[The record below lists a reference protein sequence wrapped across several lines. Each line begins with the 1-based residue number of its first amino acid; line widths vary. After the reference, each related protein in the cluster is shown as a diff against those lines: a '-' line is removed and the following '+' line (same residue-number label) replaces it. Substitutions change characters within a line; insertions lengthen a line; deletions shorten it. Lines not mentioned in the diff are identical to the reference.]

1 MFYLLHVL
9 PPSSN
14 WKKEDPELDKQKT
27 VDAWMDA
34 VPRVKKK
41 TRGGRLLN
49 TNVFAFLALS
59 GLSSFL
65 YLSNPLLSLSNF
77 LFFGGWELWQRLAR
91 SGFFGEITP
100 QQVWAE
106 AICHSLI
113 GQSGFPAPSN
123 SLPPF
128 HCPSPPPPPPA
139 PPPSPVAVH
148 HILPQHN
155 NEPFICKDLI
165 INPPAN
171 QTPNLSHF
179 FQEVNW

>member
-41 TRGGRLLN
+41 RQGGERLLN

-77 LFFGGWELWQRLAR
+77 LFFGG
-91 SGFFGEITP
+91 
-100 QQVWAE
+100 
-106 AICHSLI
+106 
-113 GQSGFPAPSN
+113 
-123 SLPPF
+123 
-128 HCPSPPPPPPA
+128 
-139 PPPSPVAVH
+139 
-148 HILPQHN
+148 
-155 NEPFICKDLI
+155 
-165 INPPAN
+165 
-171 QTPNLSHF
+171 
-179 FQEVNW
+179 

>member
-34 VPRVKKK
+34 VPRVKKN

-77 LFFGGWELWQRLAR
+77 LFFGG
-91 SGFFGEITP
+91 
-100 QQVWAE
+100 
-106 AICHSLI
+106 
-113 GQSGFPAPSN
+113 
-123 SLPPF
+123 
-128 HCPSPPPPPPA
+128 
-139 PPPSPVAVH
+139 
-148 HILPQHN
+148 
-155 NEPFICKDLI
+155 
-165 INPPAN
+165 
-171 QTPNLSHF
+171 
-179 FQEVNW
+179 

>member
-41 TRGGRLLN
+41 TRGGRPLN

-77 LFFGGWELWQRLAR
+77 LFFGG
-91 SGFFGEITP
+91 
-100 QQVWAE
+100 
-106 AICHSLI
+106 
-113 GQSGFPAPSN
+113 
-123 SLPPF
+123 
-128 HCPSPPPPPPA
+128 
-139 PPPSPVAVH
+139 
-148 HILPQHN
+148 
-155 NEPFICKDLI
+155 
-165 INPPAN
+165 
-171 QTPNLSHF
+171 
-179 FQEVNW
+179 

>member
-34 VPRVKKK
+34 VLRVKKK

-77 LFFGGWELWQRLAR
+77 LFFGG
-91 SGFFGEITP
+91 
-100 QQVWAE
+100 
-106 AICHSLI
+106 
-113 GQSGFPAPSN
+113 
-123 SLPPF
+123 
-128 HCPSPPPPPPA
+128 
-139 PPPSPVAVH
+139 
-148 HILPQHN
+148 
-155 NEPFICKDLI
+155 
-165 INPPAN
+165 
-171 QTPNLSHF
+171 
-179 FQEVNW
+179 